1 MASNEVIKVENVSFR
16 YTSNLDVIKNVSF
29 SIYENEYI
37 CIIGHNGSGKSTI
50 SKILMGLLQ
59 PYKGTISL
67 FGKVID
73 KYNIDYL
80 RDNIG
85 VIFQNP
91 DSQFIGMTA
100 EDDIAFGLENRM
112 VPREDI
118 HDIVVEA
125 AKKVDVED
133 LLSFESQ
140 KLSGGQKQRVAI
152 AGVLAI
158 NPEVI
163 IFDEST
169 SMLDPKGKKELKKL
183 MIHLKEKEKKTI
195 ISITH
200 DMDEVINASR
210 VIVMNAGEIF
220 MIDKPKN
227 VFSGKKDLTKIHLDV
242 PFYLKLSQMLKQKNK
257 SIEPVLTEAE
267 FVEMI
272 CKKIK

>member
-1 MASNEVIKVENVSFR
+1 MPNEVIKVDNVSFR
-16 YTSNLDVIKNVSF
+16 YVKDVDVIKNASF

-37 CIIGHNGSGKSTI
+37 CIIGHNGSGKSTM

-59 PYKGTISL
+59 PYKGKISL

-91 DSQFIGMTA
+91 DSQFIGITA

-112 VPREDI
+112 VPRKEI
-118 HDIVVEA
+118 KQRVIAA
-125 AKKVDVED
+125 AKKVHVEE
-133 LLSFESQ
+133 LLPFESQ
-140 KLSGGQKQRVAI
+140 KLSGGQKQKVAI

-169 SMLDPKGKKELKKL
+169 SMLDPKGKKELKEL
-183 MIHLKEKEKKTI
+183 MLELKEKEHKTI

-200 DMDEVINASR
+200 DMDEVINATR
-210 VIVMNAGEIF
+210 VIVMNKGEVF

-227 VFSGKKDLTKIHLDV
+227 IFTHKKNLNEIHLDV
-242 PFYLKLSQMLKQKNK
+242 PFAMKLSLLLNQKNK
-257 SIEPVLTEAE
+257 KIEPVLTQEQL
-267 FVEMI
+267 VESL
-272 CKKIK
+272 CKKTK